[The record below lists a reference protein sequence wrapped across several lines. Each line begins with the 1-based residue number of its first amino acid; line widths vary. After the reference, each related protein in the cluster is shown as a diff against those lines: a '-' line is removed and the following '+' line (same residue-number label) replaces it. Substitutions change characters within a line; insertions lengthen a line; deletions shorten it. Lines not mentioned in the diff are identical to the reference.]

1 MDKCIYAV
9 NDELEDCSLIASYE
23 LYGIDGKKLASGS
36 RPVEMHAGAPLKL
49 DEVPVVEGN
58 SFLFLTLNDKDGRE
72 VQTNSYLLSS
82 VEDITDW
89 DNYNWI
95 RTPLAQSADYKS
107 LEHMKRADVSYGV
120 KNTHSGLEVKLTN
133 NSEAVA
139 FFLRLSAKDMQ
150 GNMIT
155 PAYWSDNFISLKPG
169 ETRTVTCRVRG
180 EAQIEIEGWNLR

>member
-95 RTPLAQSADYKS
+95 RIPLSQSADYTG
-107 LEHMKRADVSYGV
+107 LAQMKKAEVSCEQKKTRWGFEL
-120 KNTHSGLEVKLTN
+120 TLTN
-133 NSEAVA
+133 KSDVVA

>member
-1 MDKCIYAV
+1 MKANVKCYLAYICTSVLLATPLSV
-9 NDELEDCSLIASYE
+9 QAQSTHLDSWSSLVQSKTSNPIV
-23 LYGIDGKKLASGS
+23 IDTFMLQTFQGRSIDNWNYTVSGQ
-36 RPVEMHAGAPLKL
+36 K
-49 DEVPVVEGN
+49 
-58 SFLFLTLNDKDGRE
+58 T
-72 VQTNSYLLSS
+72 

>member
-1 MDKCIYAV
+1 M
-9 NDELEDCSLIASYE
+9 
-23 LYGIDGKKLASGS
+23 
-36 RPVEMHAGAPLKL
+36 
-49 DEVPVVEGN
+49 
-58 SFLFLTLNDKDGRE
+58 
-72 VQTNSYLLSS
+72 
-82 VEDITDW
+82 
-89 DNYNWI
+89 
-95 RTPLAQSADYKS
+95 
-107 LEHMKRADVSYGV
+107 